1 MLRSM
6 KDNGRGLPG
15 ILVRLVA
22 LIGLLAPRVAA
33 ASGATAVVAGARRTC
48 AVTNGGALWCWGWNV
63 YGGLGDGTTTDRLTP
78 VMVSG
83 LTSGGVAAAAG
94 PYHTCAVTSGGALL
108 CWGGNQYGQLGD
120 GTTTN
125 RLTPVPVSGLTSG
138 VVAVTAGYYHT
149 CALTSGGAVQ
159 CLGANYSGRLG
170 DGTTTN
176 RLTPV
181 AVSGL
186 TSGVVATAAGA
197 HHTCAVTSGGAV
209 QCWGNNPN
217 GQLGDGT
224 TTNRSVPGPVS
235 GLGSGIAAVTAG
247 EAHTCALTSTGGVVC
262 WGGNFAG
269 QVGDGTTTARVTATP
284 VTGLQSGVRAI
295 TAGQWHTC
303 ALTIAE

>member
-6 KDNGRGLPG
+6 KDNGRCFPG

-149 CALTSGGAVQ
+149 CAVTSGGAVQ
-159 CLGANYSGRLG
+159 CWGNNANGRLG
-170 DGTTTN
+170 DGTTTD

-186 TSGVVATAAGA
+186 TSGVMAVTAGIQQ
-197 HHTCAVTSGGAV
+197 TCALTNGGAV
-209 QCWGNNPN
+209 QCWG
-217 GQLGDGT
+217 
-224 TTNRSVPGPVS
+224 
-235 GLGSGIAAVTAG
+235 
-247 EAHTCALTSTGGVVC
+247 
-262 WGGNFAG
+262 GNTWG
-269 QVGDGTTTARVTATP
+269 QVGDGTTTDRWTP
-284 VTGLQSGVRAI
+284 VAVSGLTSGVVAVASGLYHSCAV
-295 TAGQWHTC
+295 TSAGAQCWGYN
-303 ALTIAE
+303 